1 MVSQLMCVALAI
13 YFEARGEPDAG
24 QIAVA
29 HVVRNRIEDPRYP
42 DNACDVVKQGYY
54 WNGNPIRNM
63 CQFSFYCDGKP
74 EDPHDEQAWRDALY
88 IVHLSGLIPDITG
101 GATHYHSTK
110 VFPEWAYTGQVT
122 TNIHKHVFYRGS
134 KVVYEYKATNQ

>member
-1 MVSQLMCVALAI
+1 MSQLMCVALAI

-88 IVHLSGLIPDITG
+88 IVHLSGLIPYITG

-122 TNIHKHVFYRGS
+122 ANIHKHVFYTGI
-134 KVVYEYKATNQ
+134 K

>member
-1 MVSQLMCVALAI
+1 MCVALAI

-29 HVVRNRIEDPRYP
+29 HVIRNRIHDPRFP

-74 EDPHDEQAWRDALY
+74 EDPHDQKAWRDALY

-110 VFPEWAYTGQVT
+110 VFPQWAYTGQVT
-122 TNIHKHVFYRGS
+122 ANIHKHVFYTGV
-134 KVVYEYKATNQ
+134 K

>member
-29 HVVRNRIEDPRYP
+29 HVIRNRIEDPRYP

-74 EDPHDEQAWRDALY
+74 ENPHDERAWRDALY
-88 IVHLSGLIPDITG
+88 IVHLSGLIPDITR

-122 TNIHKHVFYRGS
+122 ANIHKHVFYTGVR
-134 KVVYEYKATNQ
+134 

>member
-29 HVVRNRIEDPRYP
+29 HVIRNRSEDPRYP

-74 EDPHDEQAWRDALY
+74 EDPHDQKAWRDALY

-122 TNIHKHVFYRGS
+122 ANIHKHVFYTGI
-134 KVVYEYKATNQ
+134 K

>member
-29 HVVRNRIEDPRYP
+29 HVIRNRIEDPRYP

-74 EDPHDEQAWRDALY
+74 EDPHDQKAWRDALH

-101 GATHYHSTK
+101 GATHYHSNK

-122 TNIHKHVFYRGS
+122 TNIHKHVFYRG
-134 KVVYEYKATNQ
+134 VN

>member
-1 MVSQLMCVALAI
+1 MITPLMCVALAI

-29 HVVRNRIEDPRYP
+29 HVIRNRIEDPRYP

-54 WNGNPIRNM
+54 WNGNPIHNM

-74 EDPHDEQAWRDALY
+74 EDPHDERAWRDALY

-122 TNIHKHVFYRGS
+122 ANIHKHVFYTGVR
-134 KVVYEYKATNQ
+134 

>member
-1 MVSQLMCVALAI
+1 
-13 YFEARGEPDAG
+13 
-24 QIAVA
+24 
-29 HVVRNRIEDPRYP
+29 
-42 DNACDVVKQGYY
+42 
-54 WNGNPIRNM
+54 M

-74 EDPHDEQAWRDALY
+74 EDPHDQKAWRDAIY

-122 TNIHKHVFYRGS
+122 TNIHKHVFYTGI
-134 KVVYEYKATNQ
+134 K

>member
-74 EDPHDEQAWRDALY
+74 EDPHDAQAWRDALY

-122 TNIHKHVFYRGS
+122 TNIHKHVFYTGI
-134 KVVYEYKATNQ
+134 K

>member
-1 MVSQLMCVALAI
+1 MITPLMCVALAI

-29 HVVRNRIEDPRYP
+29 HVIRNRIEDPRYP

-54 WNGNPIRNM
+54 WNVNPIRNM

-74 EDPHDEQAWRDALY
+74 EDPRDEQAWRDAIY

-122 TNIHKHVFYRGS
+122 ANIHKHVFYTGVR
-134 KVVYEYKATNQ
+134 

>member
-1 MVSQLMCVALAI
+1 MITPLMCVALAI

-29 HVVRNRIEDPRYP
+29 HVIRNRIEDPRYP

-74 EDPHDEQAWRDALY
+74 EDPHDQKAWRDALY

-110 VFPEWAYTGQVT
+110 VFPQWAATGEVT
-122 TNIHKHVFYRGS
+122 ASIHKHVFYTGVR
-134 KVVYEYKATNQ
+134 

>member
-54 WNGNPIRNM
+54 WNGNPAAKYSPP
-63 CQFSFYCDGKP
+63 CAVS
-74 EDPHDEQAWRDALY
+74 
-88 IVHLSGLIPDITG
+88 HLRS
-101 GATHYHSTK
+101 
-110 VFPEWAYTGQVT
+110 
-122 TNIHKHVFYRGS
+122 
-134 KVVYEYKATNQ
+134 

>member
-1 MVSQLMCVALAI
+1 MCVALAI

-42 DNACDVVKQGYY
+42 DNACDGVKQGYY

-63 CQFSFYCDGKP
+63 CQFSFYCDGMS
-74 EDPHDEQAWRDALY
+74 DEPRNLTAFQYAYDIADATLDGY
-88 IVHLSGLIPDITG
+88 QHGLIEG
-101 GATHYHSTK
+101 STHYHADY
-110 VFPEWAYTGQVT
+110 VFPTWAAHHTKIVK
-122 TNIHKHVFYRGS
+122 IDSHIFYRWD
-134 KVVYEYKATNQ
+134 

>member
-1 MVSQLMCVALAI
+1 MCVALAI

-29 HVVRNRIEDPRYP
+29 HVIRNRIEDPRYP

-74 EDPHDEQAWRDALY
+74 EDPHDQKASRDAIY

-122 TNIHKHVFYRGS
+122 TNIHKHVFYTGI
-134 KVVYEYKATNQ
+134 K

>member
-42 DNACDVVKQGYY
+42 NNACDVVKQGYY

-101 GATHYHSTK
+101 GATHYHSIK

-122 TNIHKHVFYRGS
+122 TNIHKHVFYTGI
-134 KVVYEYKATNQ
+134 K

>member
-29 HVVRNRIEDPRYP
+29 HVIRNRIEDPRYP

-74 EDPHDEQAWRDALY
+74 EDPHDGKAWRDALY

-122 TNIHKHVFYRGS
+122 TNIHKHVFYRG
-134 KVVYEYKATNQ
+134 VN